1 MRVIWTGS
9 ISFGLVNIPIRLYP
23 AVDPQTKGFRMLHK
37 KDKVPLEFKRWCPKH
52 KQEVPW
58 ADVAK
63 GLEIGKNKY
72 VILEKE
78 ELERLKPKRTD
89 EIEIIEIID
98 SWQVDPVF
106 YNHHYFLGPDTEKEK
121 AYFLFKHAL
130 EQSAKAAIGRF
141 VMREREHVCAIEAY
155 KEGLL
160 LTTLNFAHEIRDIKK
175 IDYATEVPTL
185 KQQEVNLAAQL
196 IEKLQKKEFDIT
208 EFQDTYLDELK
219 VLVKKKLKGK
229 IIEIKAETRKVKK
242 EENLIEALKASL

>member
-52 KQEVPW
+52 KQEVHW
-58 ADVAK
+58 GDVAK

-78 ELERLKPKRTD
+78 DLEQLKPKRTD

-106 YNHHYFLGPDTEKEK
+106 YDHHYFLGPDTEKEK

-155 KEGLL
+155 KDGLL

-175 IDYATEVPTL
+175 IDHVQEVPSL
-185 KQQEVNLAAQL
+185 KQQEINLAAQL

-229 IIEIKAETRKVKK
+229 IIEVKVEPKKAKK